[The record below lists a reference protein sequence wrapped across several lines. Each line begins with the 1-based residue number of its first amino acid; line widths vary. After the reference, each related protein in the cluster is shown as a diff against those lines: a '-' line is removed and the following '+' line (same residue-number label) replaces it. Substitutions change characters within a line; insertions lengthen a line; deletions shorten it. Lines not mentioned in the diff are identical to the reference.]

1 MQNNF
6 DLKKYLIENKLT
18 KLSEETENNEWEV
31 EAPSAWGRRE
41 PKDAVEF
48 YNNVKPGQ
56 KVRYVGKDKN
66 GFKHG
71 EDYEVDHVKSNPSFQ
86 KVVVLKNGGRKLIV
100 KGTNSIQ

>member
-18 KLSEETENNEWEV
+18 KLSEEEDDWTVSAPTE
-31 EAPSAWGRRE
+31 WGKRE
-41 PKDAVEF
+41 PKDAITF
-48 YNNVKPGQ
+48 YNTVKPGQ
-56 KVRYVGKDKN
+56 KVRYAGKDKN

-71 EDYEVDHVKSNPSFQ
+71 EYYEVDHVKSTPSFQ
-86 KVVVLKNGGRKLIV
+86 KIVVLKNGGKKLIV